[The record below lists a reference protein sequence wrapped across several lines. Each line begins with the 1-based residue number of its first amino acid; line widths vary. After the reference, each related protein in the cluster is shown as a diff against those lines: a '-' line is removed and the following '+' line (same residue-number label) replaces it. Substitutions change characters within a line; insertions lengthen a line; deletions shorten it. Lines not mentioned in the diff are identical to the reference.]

1 MMQMKAELAQLR
13 MNIEG
18 EEDTP
23 TNAAS
28 NVAIVDL
35 RFTHSTPNVSAR
47 NVPTPNVS

>member
-23 TNAAS
+23 TNAS
-28 NVAIVDL
+28 SKVAIVDL
-35 RFTHSTPNVSAR
+35 RFTHSTPRAVIRGR
-47 NVPTPNVS
+47 NP